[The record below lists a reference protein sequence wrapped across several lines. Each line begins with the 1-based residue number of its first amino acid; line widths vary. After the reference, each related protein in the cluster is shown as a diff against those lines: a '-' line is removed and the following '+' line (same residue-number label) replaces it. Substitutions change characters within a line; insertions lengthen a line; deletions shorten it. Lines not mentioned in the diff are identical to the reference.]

1 MPTKKPETSSSAP
14 SPEQS
19 GADFFDL
26 PAITAADEAFLKSH
40 PAPTFEQQI
49 AHARWLLA
57 WRRSRGI
64 PDAHPPRQHERFE
77 M

>member
-1 MPTKKPETSSSAP
+1 MPTKKSESSFSAP

-19 GADFFDL
+19 GGDFFEL
-26 PAITAADEAFLKSH
+26 PEITAADEAFLKSH

-64 PDAHPPRQHERFE
+64 PDDHPPRQCERFE
-77 M
+77 I

>member
-1 MPTKKPETSSSAP
+1 MPTKKSETSSSAP

-19 GADFFDL
+19 GGDFFEL
-26 PAITAADEAFLKSH
+26 PVITAADEAFLKSH

-64 PDAHPPRQHERFE
+64 PDDHPPRQRERFE
-77 M
+77 I

>member
-1 MPTKKPETSSSAP
+1 MDKESSAP
-14 SPEQS
+14 SPERS
-19 GADFFDL
+19 GGDFFDL
-26 PAITAADEAFLKSH
+26 PEVTAADDAFLKSH
-40 PAPTFEQQI
+40 PSRTFERQI

-64 PDAHPPRQHERFE
+64 PDDHPPRQSERFE

>member
-1 MPTKKPETSSSAP
+1 MDKDSSAP
-14 SPEQS
+14 SSERS
-19 GADFFDL
+19 GGDFFDL
-26 PAITAADEAFLKSH
+26 PEVTVADDVFLKRH
-40 PAPTFEQQI
+40 PSPTFEQQI

-64 PDAHPPRQHERFE
+64 PDEHPPRQLERFE

>member
-1 MPTKKPETSSSAP
+1 MKPENSSCDPSAE
-14 SPEQS
+14 SPV
-19 GADFFDL
+19 GIVFDL
-26 PAITAADEAFLKSH
+26 PEITAADEAFLKSH

-57 WRRSRGI
+57 WRRSRGL
-64 PDAHPPRQHERFE
+64 PDDHPPRQHEQFE

>member
-1 MPTKKPETSSSAP
+1 MPMKKSEISFSGP
-14 SPEQS
+14 SPEKS

-26 PAITAADEAFLKSH
+26 PEITAADEAFLKSQ
-40 PAPTFEQQI
+40 PKPTFEEQI

-57 WRRSRGI
+57 WRWERGI
-64 PDAHPPRQHERFE
+64 PSDHPPRVDEPFE

>member
-1 MPTKKPETSSSAP
+1 MDKESSAP
-14 SPEQS
+14 SSEQS
-19 GADFFDL
+19 GGDFFDL
-26 PAITAADEAFLKSH
+26 PEVTAADEAFLKSH
-40 PAPTFEQQI
+40 PLPTFEQQI

-64 PDAHPPRQHERFE
+64 PDDHPPRQHERFE

>member
-1 MPTKKPETSSSAP
+1 MDKESSAP

-19 GADFFDL
+19 GGDFFDL
-26 PAITAADEAFLKSH
+26 PEITAADEAFLNSH
-40 PAPTFEQQI
+40 PTPTFEQQI

-64 PDAHPPRQHERFE
+64 PDDHPPRQHERFE

>member
-1 MPTKKPETSSSAP
+1 MPTKKPKTSSSTP
-14 SPEQS
+14 SAERS
-19 GADFFDL
+19 GGDFFDL
-26 PAITAADEAFLKSH
+26 PEVTAADEAFLKSH
-40 PAPTFEQQI
+40 PSPTFKQQI

-64 PDAHPPRQHERFE
+64 PDDHPPRQHERFE

>member
-1 MPTKKPETSSSAP
+1 MPTKKSKASSSAP
-14 SPEQS
+14 SIEQT
-19 GADFFDL
+19 GGDFFDL
-26 PAITAADEAFLKSH
+26 PEVTDADEAFLKSH

-64 PDAHPPRQHERFE
+64 PDDHPPRQHERFE